1 MFFSRVT
8 AFAPPDPTKEL
19 VSLRKPTVHKVTMK
33 TVTVLFRDGFKKKQ
47 SLNNAMVVAV
57 HHNIMVFLTSLFC
70 FSEKVT

>member
-19 VSLRKPTVHKVTMK
+19 VSLRKPTVHKVMMK
-33 TVTVLFRDGFKKKQ
+33 TVTVLFRDGLKKQ

-57 HHNIMVFLTSLFC
+57 HHNIMVF
-70 FSEKVT
+70 

>member
-19 VSLRKPTVHKVTMK
+19 VSLRKPTVHKVMMK
-33 TVTVLFRDGFKKKQ
+33 TVTVLFRDGLKKQ
-47 SLNNAMVVAV
+47 SLNNAMVVVV
-57 HHNIMVFLTSLFC
+57 HHNIMVFFTSLFC